1 MQVSS
6 VEDEY
11 FIQWKAMKGGV
22 LILIVSVIISGVY
35 SSSCAMNFPL
45 PKDFKFDGHSD
56 VRKYTKYII
65 PCVNWLQQTPLNE
78 YKNERTE
85 INNFVINWLQV
96 NPDIS
101 IGLPEYSYKFHGI
114 NEQLLYLFM
123 EGWIKYT
130 LETKDTNITN
140 CRIAGVH
147 SMLDYYESG
156 KAVGLGKNDFLD
168 NLFKIDKDGKLSA
181 LFDTSHSAKNTYL
194 YLNTSSKKKQ
204 YKYDE
209 NYFNFNF
216 YCINLLQPRNIVF
229 RYLLDGYYEKWIVT
243 KDGSVTYPR
252 LPPGTYT
259 FKVQGS
265 MYPNFEN
272 AVEATWSFTVKKP
285 IWKENW
291 FILIEAISGFLF
303 IYFIIKQ
310 RENNLKNIALLKHE
324 RIMFKYEHLKSQVN
338 PHFLFNSL
346 NTLTNLISR
355 DQKKAIVYTE
365 NLSRLYHRILAYHD
379 NDMVLLSEEIAI
391 LENYFSIQKGR
402 FGDALQLKIDISNEV
417 MQKKKIIPLAL
428 QMLVEN
434 VIKHN
439 VISGTEPLIIDISAN
454 ENEIVIR
461 NFVYPKISKEDGAGI
476 GLINIKKRY
485 ELLTKK
491 PVSYGLRE
499 NEFIVILPLL

>member
-1 MQVSS
+1 MPDSPCQGVH
-6 VEDEY
+6 
-11 FIQWKAMKGGV
+11 FFAWKTMRRRF
-22 LILIVSVIISGVY
+22 LIFIISAIISTGYYPSFAV
-35 SSSCAMNFPL
+35 SFPL
-45 PKDFKFDGHSD
+45 TPGFKFDGHSN
-56 VRKYTKYII
+56 VEKYTRYIV

-78 YKNERTE
+78 YKKERTE
-85 INNFVINWLQV
+85 INNFVINWLQI
-96 NPDIS
+96 NPDIN
-101 IGLPEYSYKFHGI
+101 IGLPEYSYKFHDI
-114 NEQLLYLFM
+114 NDQLLYLFM

-130 LETKDTNITN
+130 LETKDTNVTN
-140 CRIAGVH
+140 CRVAGLH

-156 KAVGLGKNDFLD
+156 KAVGLGKNEFLD
-168 NLFKIDKDGKLSA
+168 NLSKIEKERKLSE

-194 YLNTSSKKKQ
+194 YLNTASKKQ

-209 NYFNFNF
+209 NYFSFNF

-229 RYLLDGYYEKWIVT
+229 RYLLEGYYEKWIVT

-252 LPPGTYT
+252 LPPGSYT

-265 MYPNFEN
+265 MYPDFEN
-272 AVEATWSFTVKKP
+272 ATEATWSFTVSKP

-291 FILIEAISGFLF
+291 FIAMEALLGLLLF
-303 IYFIIKQ
+303 YLVIKQ
-310 RENNLKNIALLKHE
+310 RENNLKNLALLKHE
-324 RIMFKYEHLKSQVN
+324 RIMFEYEHLKSQVN

-355 DQKKAIVYTE
+355 DQKKALDYTE
-365 NLSRLYHRILAYHD
+365 HLSSLYHSILSHHG
-379 NDMVLLSEEIAI
+379 NDLVLLSEEIAI

-402 FGDALQLKIDISNEV
+402 FGDALQLKLNIPDDV
-417 MQKKKIIPLAL
+417 MREKKIIPLAL
-428 QMLVEN
+428 QILIEN

-454 ENEIVIR
+454 ENEIIIR
-461 NFVYPKISKEDGAGI
+461 NFVYPKMSKEDGAGI

-485 ELLTKK
+485 ELLTKR
-491 PVSYGLRE
+491 PVTYGLRE